1 MITICHPY
9 DDIELSFL
17 ICILN
22 REEIP
27 HLIIGQ
33 HFGSIFP
40 GLQIASYNERTIQVP
55 EVFEERAIEAINEF
69 RKIDV
74 RLEQSFTLTSK
85 IRLIFDAIFFGWF
98 IPGGTKKPS
107 KKAIK
112 PTSIN
117 DTVE

>member
-9 DDIELSFL
+9 DEMELSFL

-33 HFGSIFP
+33 HFGSIIP

-55 EVFEERAIEAINEF
+55 KEFEERAIEVVDEF
-69 RKIDV
+69 RNMDV
-74 RLEQSFTLTSK
+74 RLEQTYALTSK
-85 IRLIFDAIFFGWF
+85 IRTIIEAIFFGWF
-98 IPGGTKKPS
+98 IPGGTKRPS
-107 KKAIK
+107 NK
-112 PTSIN
+112 
-117 DTVE
+117 

>member
-9 DDIELSFL
+9 DEMELSFL

-55 EVFEERAIEAINEF
+55 KGYEERAIEVIDEF
-69 RKIDV
+69 RNIDV
-74 RLEQSFTLTSK
+74 RLDQSFTLTSK
-85 IRLIFDAIFFGWF
+85 IRIIFEAVLFGWF
-98 IPGGTKKPS
+98 IPGGAKKPS
-107 KKAIK
+107 NKSPK
-112 PTSIN
+112 PTPKSGA
-117 DTVE
+117 V

>member
-9 DDIELSFL
+9 DEMELSFL

-22 REEIP
+22 KEEIP
-27 HLIIGQ
+27 YLIIGQ

-55 EVFEERAIEAINEF
+55 KGFEERAIKAIDEF

-74 RLEQSFTLTSK
+74 RLEQSYTLTSK
-85 IRLIFDAIFFGWF
+85 IRMIFEALIFGWF
-98 IPGGTKKPS
+98 IPGGNKKPS
-107 KKAIK
+107 NKSFK
-112 PTSIN
+112 PTPKSGA
-117 DTVE
+117 V